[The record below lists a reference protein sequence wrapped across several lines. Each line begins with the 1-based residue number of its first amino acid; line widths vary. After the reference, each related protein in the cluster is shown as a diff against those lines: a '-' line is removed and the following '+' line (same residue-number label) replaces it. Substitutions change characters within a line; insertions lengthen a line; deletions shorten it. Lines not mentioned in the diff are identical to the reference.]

1 MSSLAFLRRSPLGG
15 KSSILHFWGLLFRRK
30 QWNTFTWLVKSNGQH
45 FVIIQGL
52 FLFKICC
59 PFEIFRVYRTCCS
72 NVPLVTCSLSHVS
85 SHLHLWLRLAEIRG
99 KAGKGTGLS
108 MPATRFEQIQT
119 TNSCKSMQSRGNH
132 IVMYVRTYIYVYDYI
147 LRDKCTLIS
156 CEKNP
161 TMPCACGVS

>member
-1 MSSLAFLRRSPLGG
+1 M
-15 KSSILHFWGLLFRRK
+15 
-30 QWNTFTWLVKSNGQH
+30 KSNGQH

-132 IVMYVRTYIYVYDYI
+132 IIMYVRIFMYMIIYWG
-147 LRDKCTLIS
+147 IS
-156 CEKNP
+156 VPSYLVKKTDHAVCLWCFVGSSPQSLECQRQSECVQNVMRFV
-161 TMPCACGVS
+161 TWTITVDFSSF